1 RREEGK
7 RRPRGEAV
15 GQTPKPPK
23 RDTAGTPLSTVPAQ
37 PLIIFGPS
45 MGLGPMFL
53 PWRGETRLYLN
64 LKEWDGSSAATPLGP
79 EAAALSRFDSL
90 GENCELALAQ
100 RHYGVELPLSLLR
113 WAGTTYENVAR
124 GLECRFEGLG
134 DPATTTAEWI
144 DIDYRIQTPYLRLHT
159 SVIEPRDEEGV
170 AEVRHH
176 GCATLRLLRRKLL
189 RDIADARRIF
199 VFKTADPG
207 FGPAEMRRLH
217 AAMRA
222 IRPASLLCVTRKD
235 RAEACRVEK
244 LADGL
249 YAGRLERFVHPH
261 GPFDEWVALCSETR
275 IGRAERQPG
284 KQHRTCATAEGGIAL
299 GLRPL
304 RRQFPTCC
312 AGFASSPPPR
322 CRGTCHSPRFRI
334 STACA
339 SYKRLRCWKSNSR
352 LRSRSSRWSG
362 FSGFATSLPS
372 FQMRCRRNE
381 QCRARP

>member
-1 RREEGK
+1 
-7 RRPRGEAV
+7 
-15 GQTPKPPK
+15 
-23 RDTAGTPLSTVPAQ
+23 
-37 PLIIFGPS
+37 
-45 MGLGPMFL
+45 MFL

-207 FGPAEMRRLH
+207 FGLAEMRRLK

-222 IRPASLLCVTRKD
+222 IGPAALVCVTRKD

-261 GPFDEWVALCSETR
+261 GPFDEWVALCSETL
-275 IGRAERQPG
+275 
-284 KQHRTCATAEGGIAL
+284 KLHW
-299 GLRPL
+299 
-304 RRQFPTCC
+304 
-312 AGFASSPPPR
+312 AS
-322 CRGTCHSPRFRI
+322 
-334 STACA
+334 
-339 SYKRLRCWKSNSR
+339 
-352 LRSRSSRWSG
+352 
-362 FSGFATSLPS
+362 
-372 FQMRCRRNE
+372 
-381 QCRARP
+381 